1 MASSPVS
8 FSTPSKS
15 GPLYSLAG
23 CSKSPPARLVHVVCS
38 VCLSGLFGCMR
49 LTRRTRQGL
58 SHTCGPSK
66 FQRVKLVFPQP
77 LVGHNAQPVR
87 AGPPPLAGSDGFRNW
102 ANLLEIS
109 SERAGLGN
117 GTHQGLMRIATDV
130 TPLLSQIAT
139 EANQPG
145 DRTAER
151 VGERAR
157 RTKVRGSRFEVS
169 GTSNL
174 ELPTFQVSHFTL
186 AA

>member
-1 MASSPVS
+1 MLKKSAS
-8 FSTPSKS
+8 PS
-15 GPLYSLAG
+15 
-23 CSKSPPARLVHVVCS
+23 CSC
-38 VCLSGLFGCMR
+38 GLFGLSVWFVWLQEANQTDQTGLVPHVRTIEVPACQTSFPAAASGTQCT
-49 LTRRTRQGL
+49 TRASR
-58 SHTCGPSK
+58 
-66 FQRVKLVFPQP
+66 
-77 LVGHNAQPVR
+77 
-87 AGPPPLAGSDGFRNW
+87 PPPLAGSDGFRNW

-174 ELPTFQVSHFTL
+174 ELPTFHVSHFTL